1 MKKLAELKL
10 GAHFMYGGVE
20 WVKFEDIGAG
30 TLCLAAEPVFHR
42 AFDEENC
49 NDWRKSSLR
58 RELNGV
64 FLDAL
69 VSEGANRAAFL
80 DWESDLTADDG
91 MTDYGAAVDK
101 IALRSDALCRKY
113 REITPPVDAW
123 CWNLTPWTC
132 GHEYPWRVRR
142 VDSSGTLVWNRAYN
156 GDGGVRPLC
165 YLKSEI
171 SVPIP
176 REDDEEEQAA
186 RREEMKL
193 EAAHLMGYEVIEDD
207 DPARGCGPQGVA
219 FDRADQSVKTDA
231 GKIRPTLVPPALIEA
246 VAAVREYGCSK
257 YHDPDNWRR
266 VEPQRYWE
274 ATLRHALAAWDNYE
288 AIDDESGLPH
298 LAHMACN
305 IAFILQIMKEN
316 KHGKSY

>member
-1 MKKLAELKL
+1 MKKLADLKL

-30 TLCLAAEPVFHR
+30 TLCLAAEPVFLR

-91 MTDYGAAVDK
+91 MTDYGTATDK

-113 REITPPVDAW
+113 RDITPHVDAC

-132 GHEYPWRVRR
+132 DASSSCIVRY
-142 VDSSGTLVWNRAYN
+142 VDSSSALRWVSAYN
-156 GDGGVRPLC
+156 GDRGVRPLC

-171 SVPIP
+171 SVSIP

-193 EAAHLMGYEVIEDD
+193 EAARLMGYEVIEGDAPTPECD
-207 DPARGCGPQGVA
+207 SQDVA
-219 FDRADQSVKTDA
+219 FDWADQSAKTDA

-288 AIDDESGLPH
+288 ATDDESGLPH
-298 LAHMACN
+298 IWHLACN
-305 IAFILQIMKEN
+305 VAFLIELEAE
-316 KHGKSY
+316 HE